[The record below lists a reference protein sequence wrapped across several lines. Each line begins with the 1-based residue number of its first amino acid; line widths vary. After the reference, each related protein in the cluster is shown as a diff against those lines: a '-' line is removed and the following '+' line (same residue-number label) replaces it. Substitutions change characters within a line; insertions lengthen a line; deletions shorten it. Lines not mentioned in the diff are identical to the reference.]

1 MLTCRFGYNAPMS
14 GGEHE
19 SQARCGEWEL
29 VQEIGRG
36 TYGVVY
42 RAMGPGGREGLP
54 PRRRRIRSDSIT
66 KLL

>member
-1 MLTCRFGYNAPMS
+1 MS